1 MFRSFLAALAL
12 VSLAACGQDARRIDE
27 AERAVPDFHL
37 ALIDGD
43 FAGIYQRAAP
53 ELQQQETAEAFVA
66 RLQTQRKALGSIR
79 GTERSSAKVEGERV
93 TLSYNTFYEAQQA
106 SEEFVILAP
115 AGQPPRLAGYRLLS
129 PKLD

>member
-1 MFRSFLAALAL
+1 MFTRLCATLAL
-12 VSLAACGQDARRIDE
+12 LALAACGADAQRIDE

-37 ALIDGD
+37 ALIDRD

-66 RLQTQRKALGSIR
+66 RLQKQRAALGGIR
-79 GTERSSAKVEGERV
+79 GTERSGARVEGDHI
-93 TLSYNTFYEAQQA
+93 TLGYNTFYEAQQA

-115 AGQPPRLAGYRLLS
+115 AGQAPKLAAYRLLS
-129 PKLD
+129 PRLD